1 MAARTP
7 AKHLGAGPLD
17 FTYEKRSS
25 SPKQGDV
32 EVPAGGARKDFVNS
46 LQIGRTRGIPWLA
59 STDLEGLAGVAV
71 GRALLG
77 HEEFARAYQH
87 GPRRT
92 TRTDDHRRAPHSPER
107 TLSQA
112 IPQAISGI
120 DHLRRRLDASGRA
133 SRQQS
138 REKVADRG
146 TLLERQMKALRKYR
160 HVGILL
166 ASIDNFR
173 FTVL

>member
-1 MAARTP
+1 VLASGLGVLACHASALPTELKPLAVPDRRNSGNADSIPVPGACVAPGRGVAARTP

-87 GPRRT
+87 GRAVPPEQT
-92 TRTDDHRRAPHSPER
+92 TTDALR
-107 TLSQA
+107 TLLNA
-112 IPQAISGI
+112 
-120 DHLRRRLDASGRA
+120 R
-133 SRQQS
+133 
-138 REKVADRG
+138 
-146 TLLERQMKALRKYR
+146 
-160 HVGILL
+160 
-166 ASIDNFR
+166 
-173 FTVL
+173 